1 MKNRASLFKT
11 KIFYLLILLWQNVL
25 VPSNCVFLFSYQR
38 FFCSFAARFGVF
50 FIFPLLDLSLKYQSL
65 KVNVSWVGQSTSA
78 GGSNRPW
85 CCSSSTPTI
94 NCSRAMIKDRCA
106 EVGTLCFIFANLDLN
121 IFTTGIIR
129 KICRKQ
135 RITVSPRWKICEIK
149 NCTIWWEMLNA
160 VDKISTK
167 KNFFFEEKKDTTW
180 ELDGAVRSRRGLGD
194 GQKQDRQSS
203 PTRLFC
209 VLCSVT
215 SYQFCMPI

>member
-1 MKNRASLFKT
+1 MTSYHIKIVESTKSRLRCLPMKNCAYLCKT
-11 KIFYLLILLWQNVL
+11 KIFYLLFLLWPNVL
-25 VPSNCVFLFSYQR
+25 
-38 FFCSFAARFGVF
+38 AARFGVF

-94 NCSRAMIKDRCA
+94 NCSRAMIRDRCA
-106 EVGTLCFIFANLDLN
+106 EVGKLLINKLCFIFANLDLN

-135 RITVSPRWKICEIK
+135 RITVSPRSKICEIK

-167 KNFFFEEKKDTTW
+167 KTFF
-180 ELDGAVRSRRGLGD
+180 
-194 GQKQDRQSS
+194 
-203 PTRLFC
+203 
-209 VLCSVT
+209 
-215 SYQFCMPI
+215 